1 VYTIKL
7 LGISAS
13 PREHGNSR
21 YLLEIALEAARAV
34 APGRVETEL
43 YSLAGKTFEPCDAC
57 DLCHLELGY
66 CKIAGDDFDELRDKW
81 IAADAVIYSVPVFH
95 MGVPG
100 AFKNFLDRV
109 GQSVVEGFHSRPLKT
124 IGVLTQGSGMA
135 TGQEQVMMFLNG
147 HATMMGCLPVGGD
160 WPGGY
165 LGVGGWT
172 RVLTDEDALRTLHKQ
187 QDQDTMFTVEAV
199 HALSKNLVILTQ
211 IVKAGGLQ
219 LQAMLDE
226 DGGYDIF
233 LRRIRG
239 EGA

>member
-1 VYTIKL
+1 MHRIRL

-21 YLLEIALEAARAV
+21 FLLEVALKTARAT
-34 APGRVETEL
+34 APGLVETEL
-43 YSLAGKTFEPCDAC
+43 YTLAGKTFDPCDAC
-57 DLCHLELGY
+57 DLCHKELGY
-66 CKIAGDDFDELRDKW
+66 CKITGDDFAELRDRW
-81 IAADAVIYSVPVFH
+81 IGADAVVYSVPVFH

-100 AFKNFLDRV
+100 NFKNFIDRL
-109 GQSVVEGFHSRPLKT
+109 GQSVVEGFHSKPLKT
-124 IGVLTQGSGMA
+124 IGVLTQGSGMS

-147 HATMMGCLPVGGD
+147 HATMMGCVPVGGE

-172 RVLTDEDALRTLHKQ
+172 RVLTDEDALQTLLKEG
-187 QDQDTMFTVEAV
+187 DKDTQFTLKAV
-199 HALSKNLVILTQ
+199 RELAKNVVIFTQ
-211 IVKAGGLQ
+211 IVKAGGLA
-219 LQAMLDE
+219 LQKMLEE

-239 EGA
+239 M